1 MRPKMRRFFKIIKNT
16 FLSLLIIIAI
26 LAVVTFFHMRQPQFG
41 AEPAGERLTRIEKS
55 SHYKNGQFHNQIEK
69 PTISEG
75 YSIAGEIYSTLF
87 KSHPRTSPV
96 DHIPSIKTNLFN
108 IPLDSNV
115 LVWFGHSS
123 CFIQL
128 DGKRILIDPVF
139 SERASPL
146 PWGPKAYEGSNIYT
160 AADIPTIDYLII
172 SHDHYDH
179 LDYQT
184 VVALRDKVK
193 HVICGLGVG
202 AHFEYWGY
210 PEEKLIE
217 KDWNEQI
224 NIDSNYTIY
233 TAPTHHESGRGLRSA
248 KTLWMSY
255 IIQSPSMKIYYSGD
269 GGYDNHYAEAGKKFG
284 PIDLAIIENGQYD
297 KAWRSVHNLPED
309 VLQAAKDLKAKSV
322 LPVHSSKFTLGKHP
336 WDEPL
341 IKISELTKANHI
353 PLLTPMIGEIVY
365 LDHRK
370 QLFKQWWRGIK

>member
-1 MRPKMRRFFKIIKNT
+1 MKPKMRRFLKILRNS
-16 FLSLLIIIAI
+16 FLSILGLILLLAII
-26 LAVVTFFHMRQPQFG
+26 TFFYMKQPQFG
-41 AEPAGERLTRIEKS
+41 ALPSGERLARIEKS
-55 SHYKNGQFHNQIEK
+55 PHYKNGEFHNLIEK
-69 PTISEG
+69 PTIAEG
-75 YSIAGEIYSTLF
+75 YSIAGEIYATLF
-87 KSHPRTSPV
+87 KNNPRTSPV
-96 DHIPSIKTNLFN
+96 DSIPSIKTNLFN

-128 DGKRILIDPVF
+128 DGKTFLIDPVF

-146 PWGPKAYEGSNIYT
+146 PWGPKAYKGSNIYS
-160 AADIPTIDYLII
+160 AADIPPIDYLII

-179 LDYQT
+179 LDYPT
-184 VVALRDKVK
+184 VVALKEKIK

-210 PEEKLIE
+210 PKEKIIE
-217 KDWNEQI
+217 KDWDEQV
-224 NIDSNYTIY
+224 NIARNYTVY
-233 TAPTHHESGRGLRSA
+233 TAPTHHESGRGLRSS
-248 KTLWMSY
+248 KSLWMSY
-255 IIQSPSMKIYYSGD
+255 VIQSPSMKIYYSGD
-269 GGYDNHYAEAGKKFG
+269 GGYDDHYLEAGKKYG

-309 VLQAAKDLKAKSV
+309 VLQAAKDLKAKRI

-341 IKISELTKANHI
+341 IKISALTKANHI

-365 LDHRK
+365 LDQQK
-370 QLFKQWWRGIK
+370 QPFKQWWLGIK

>member
-1 MRPKMRRFFKIIKNT
+1 MRRFLKILKVT
-16 FLSLLIIIAI
+16 LLSLLTVILLLAI
-26 LAVVTFFHMRQPQFG
+26 VTFFYMRQPQFG
-41 AEPAGERLTRIEKS
+41 ALPSGERLARIEKS
-55 SHYKNGQFHNQIEK
+55 PNYKNSQFHNLIEK

-75 YSIAGEIYSTLF
+75 YSIAGEIYATLF
-87 KSHPRTSPV
+87 KNNPRTSPV
-96 DHIPSIKTNLFN
+96 DRIPSIKTNLFN
-108 IPLDSNV
+108 LPLDSNV

-146 PWGPKAYEGSNIYT
+146 PWGPKAYKGSNIYRST
-160 AADIPTIDYLII
+160 DIPPIDYLII

-184 VVALRDKVK
+184 VVALKDKVK

-210 PEEKLIE
+210 PAEKITE
-217 KDWNEQI
+217 RDWNEQVEV
-224 NIDSNYTIY
+224 DTNYTIY

-248 KTLWMSY
+248 KSLWMSY
-255 IIQSPSMKIYYSGD
+255 VIKSPSMKIYYSGD
-269 GGYDNHYAEAGKKFG
+269 GGYDNHYADAGKKYG

-309 VLQAAKDLKAKSV
+309 VLQAAKDLNAKRL

-341 IKISELTKANHI
+341 IKISELTKTSNI
-353 PLLTPMIGEIVY
+353 SLLTPMIGEVVY
-365 LDHRK
+365 LNNKK
-370 QLFKQWWRGIK
+370 QAFKQWWLGVK